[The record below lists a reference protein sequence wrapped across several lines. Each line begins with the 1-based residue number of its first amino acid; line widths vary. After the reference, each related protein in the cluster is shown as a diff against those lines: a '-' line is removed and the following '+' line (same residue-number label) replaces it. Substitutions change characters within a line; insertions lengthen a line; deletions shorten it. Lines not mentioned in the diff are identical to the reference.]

1 MSEEAYTL
9 AIDIGGTFT
18 DVVLREHASGVLSV
32 AKMLTQSPDPSI
44 SVLEG
49 VREVLDGVSPGAIAR
64 AVHGTTLVT
73 NALIE
78 RRGAKTGL
86 IATAGFRDAL
96 EIGREGRYDIYDL
109 FLKLPEPLVERRLRV
124 EVRERLYARGEVM
137 TPLNEDDVVKA
148 CEVLREAGVE
158 AVAIVFLHA

>member
-1 MSEEAYTL
+1 M
-9 AIDIGGTFT
+9 
-18 DVVLREHASGVLSV
+18 LREHASGILSV
-32 AKMLTQSPDPSI
+32 AKVLTQSPDPSVG
-44 SVLEG
+44 VLEG
-49 VREVLDGVSPGAIAR
+49 VKEMLDGGVSPGAISR

-78 RRGAKTGL
+78 RRGAKIGL

-124 EVRERLYARGEVM
+124 
-137 TPLNEDDVVKA
+137 
-148 CEVLREAGVE
+148 
-158 AVAIVFLHA
+158 